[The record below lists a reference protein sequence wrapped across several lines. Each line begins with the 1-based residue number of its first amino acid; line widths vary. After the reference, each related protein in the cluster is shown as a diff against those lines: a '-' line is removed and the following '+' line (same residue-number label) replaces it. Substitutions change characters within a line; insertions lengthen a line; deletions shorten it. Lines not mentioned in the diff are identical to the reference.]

1 MFACVT
7 THPQERNTMLGS
19 FPWNKT
25 ALAATLLLC
34 LGCAGPPFASRPVQT
49 EPSWFVQLDSPLEA
63 TSSSDHLYDHPATW
77 TLEEL
82 SAILSRL
89 LLEEQRGIFDSP
101 RPPKPVFSL
110 KEINQLAPAI
120 QRAFHMAR
128 STEWLSFYL
137 SDSSDS
143 QMTVTSGGLF
153 IKNGRLHIVIANHQE
168 PASATDSDV
177 AQIRTNPIRSLRGTR
192 GTLRFESSRFA
203 IGTEAN
209 WSGGH
214 AAAAS
219 ELVIDQQAFLAFLRI
234 PSTTLMQP
242 TATLLPVELPQA
254 PPATNQAT
262 SKNDPGP
269 KDPLLKL
276 QEEIDRL
283 KRRVEEQE
291 SEIAKLRQPAK
302 QPLPP
307 RPKPKKSAIL
317 P

>member
-1 MFACVT
+1 MA
-7 THPQERNTMLGS
+7 GS
-19 FPWNKT
+19 WFSSRIFLT
-25 ALAATLLLC
+25 TLLLVTV
-34 LGCAGPPFASRPVQT
+34 GCAAPPLTNRPVQT
-49 EPSWFVQLDSPLEA
+49 EPSWFVRLDSQQEA
-63 TSSSDHLYDHPATW
+63 RSSSDLYDHPATW
-77 TLEEL
+77 TPEEL
-82 SAILSRL
+82 TAILSRL

-143 QMTVTSGGLF
+143 QMTITSGGLF

-177 AQIRTNPIRSLRGTR
+177 ASIRTNPIRSLKGTR
-192 GTLRFESSRFA
+192 GALRFESSRFA
-203 IGTEAN
+203 IGTDAN

-234 PSTTLMQP
+234 PAATLVQP
-242 TATLLPVELPQA
+242 TATLPAMELPQT
-254 PPATNQAT
+254 PPSTNQT
-262 SKNDPGP
+262 TNKKDPGP

-283 KRRVEEQE
+283 TRRVEEQE
-291 SEIAKLRQPAK
+291 SEIAKLKQPPK

-307 RPKPKKSAIL
+307 RTKPKRPPIL